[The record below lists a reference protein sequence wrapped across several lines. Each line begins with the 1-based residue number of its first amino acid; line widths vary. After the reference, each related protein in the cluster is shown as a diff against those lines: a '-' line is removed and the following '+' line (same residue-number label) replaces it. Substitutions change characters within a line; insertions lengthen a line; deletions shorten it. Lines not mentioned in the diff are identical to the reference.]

1 MRALSGALVIL
12 AGAIVF
18 VASMLCQS
26 LHRSGEVN
34 TVAYVG
40 YLVSGF
46 LGLFGGFLI
55 LSSDPKTG

>member
-1 MRALSGALVIL
+1 MRALSGAFVIV

-18 VASMLCQS
+18 AASMLCQS

-34 TVAYVG
+34 TSAYIG
-40 YLVSGF
+40 YLAAGF